1 MLWAGCDVPLEAMR
15 RGGIP
20 LALRHALGC
29 AGGHTPSAFG
39 AYADP
44 LAAVVFWTR
53 HASTR
58 EPSRVARAGIA
69 AIWLLPFAAI
79 ATTYLTAGRAVDYP
93 RPVLVRRLSAGLQ
106 SLLAGRALTAW
117 SKE

>member
-1 MLWAGCDVPLEAMR
+1 
-15 RGGIP
+15 
-20 LALRHALGC
+20 
-29 AGGHTPSAFG
+29 
-39 AYADP
+39 
-44 LAAVVFWTR
+44 VFWTR

-79 ATTYLTAGRAVDYP
+79 TTTYFTAGRAVAYP
-93 RPVLVRRLSAGLQ
+93 RPLLIRRLSAGLQ
-106 SLLAGRALTAW
+106 SLLTGRALTGW